1 MLQESERDFPD
12 DYNPP
17 SRLAKVY
24 LGLGRLDDAL
34 AAVRRA
40 EAKIYG
46 PRTLRVLSTEA
57 DIWLAMKKPKEA
69 KEALLHAVELGDK
82 LELPGSYRDLR
93 EQLRAKANTL

>member
-1 MLQESERDFPD
+1 MASARRTVASASS
-12 DYNPP
+12 

-24 LGLGRLDDAL
+24 LGLGRLDEAL
-34 AAVRRA
+34 ATVRRA

-69 KEALLHAVELGDK
+69 KAALLQAVALGDK
-82 LELPGSYRDLR
+82 LELPGGYRDLVAHLK
-93 EQLRAKANTL
+93 EKADTL